1 MKKIFLLCLSIII
14 LLSESSLLFALQD
27 EMAIG
32 KFVGNEAGVQ
42 ILIFHF
48 HQGKTHLKFFEKL
61 PNSSYLFPVYEIL
74 LFGQLKQK
82 PLIED
87 LNRDGLLDIKY
98 STTSESGILY
108 FDQESNSF
116 VKSRK
121 KKLKKKTVLTKEE
134 ELRLLRDID

>member
-1 MKKIFLLCLSIII
+1 MKFFLVLYV
-14 LLSESSLLFALQD
+14 SLTVFLFNPSVLVALQD

-32 KFVGNEAGVQ
+32 KFVANKAKYQ

-61 PNSSYLFPVYEIL
+61 PKSSYLFPVYEIL

-98 STTSESGILY
+98 STTAESGILY

-121 KKLKKKTVLTKEE
+121 KKLKKKTALTKEE
-134 ELRLLRDID
+134 EFRLMEQIN